1 MKKKITLNIFS
12 IAFVLG
18 VHALL
23 CFVYHKICFLDG
35 VYLWGDLKG
44 VLYIIVLVF
53 MFLLAPVSYYV
64 LGRIFT
70 RFANKK
76 FYITIV
82 WVIFSIL
89 SVLGVVAIFKPELQ
103 NFYLLVNSP
112 SYMYYL
118 LFKDSVIY
126 ISVPAMAIT
135 GLFPAMF
142 SRNGYVRKKRQKN
155 EITMDELNERI
166 NSANEEID
174 ELEGYDEIVEVEK
187 SEENEES

>member
-44 VLYIIVLVF
+44 VLYVIVLVF
-53 MFLLAPVSYYV
+53 MFLLAPVSYYIS
-64 LGRIFT
+64 GRIFT

-76 FYITIV
+76 FYITTV

-166 NSANEEID
+166 NSQNEETD
-174 ELEGYDEIVEVEK
+174 ELEGYDEIVQIEQ

>member
-1 MKKKITLNIFS
+1 LKKKITLNIFS

-64 LGRIFT
+64 SGRIFT

-76 FYITIV
+76 FYITTV

>member
-1 MKKKITLNIFS
+1 MNVLKKKITLNAFS

-23 CFVYHKICFLDG
+23 CFIYNKICFLDG

-44 VLYIIVLVF
+44 VLKIIVMVF
-53 MFLLAPVSYYV
+53 MFLLAPVCYYIS
-64 LGRIFT
+64 GRIFT

-76 FYITIV
+76 FYITTV
-82 WVIFSIL
+82 FVLFSIL
-89 SVLGVVAIFKPELQ
+89 SLIGVVAIFKPELESL
-103 NFYLLVNSP
+103 YLLVNAP

-118 LFKDSVIY
+118 LFKDSIFY
-126 ISVPAMAIT
+126 IAVPAMAIT

-155 EITMDELNERI
+155 EITMEELNEK
-166 NSANEEID
+166 
-174 ELEGYDEIVEVEK
+174 L
-187 SEENEES
+187 ENEKNQDS

>member
-1 MKKKITLNIFS
+1 MGEKILKKKIALNIFS

-23 CFVYHKICFLDG
+23 CVIYNKICFLDG

-44 VLYIIVLVF
+44 VLYIVVMVF
-53 MFLLAPVSYYV
+53 MFLLAPVCYYIS
-64 LGRIFT
+64 GRIFT

-76 FYITIV
+76 FYITTV

-103 NFYLLVNSP
+103 SFYLLVNSP

-155 EITMDELNERI
+155 EITMDELNEK
-166 NSANEEID
+166 
-174 ELEGYDEIVEVEK
+174 LENNKSENEK
-187 SEENEES
+187 S

>member
-53 MFLLAPVSYYV
+53 MFLLAPVSYYIS
-64 LGRIFT
+64 GRIFT

-76 FYITIV
+76 FYITTV

-166 NSANEEID
+166 NSANEETD
-174 ELEGYDEIVEVEK
+174 ELEGYDEFVEVEK

>member
-1 MKKKITLNIFS
+1 MQKRITLNIFS

-44 VLYIIVLVF
+44 ILYIIVLVF
-53 MFLLAPVSYYV
+53 MFLLAPVCYYIS
-64 LGRIFT
+64 GRIFT

-76 FYITIV
+76 FYITTV
-82 WVIFSIL
+82 WVIFSVL

-155 EITMDELNERI
+155 EITMDELNEKL
-166 NSANEEID
+166 NEEN
-174 ELEGYDEIVEVEK
+174 K
-187 SEENEES
+187 ESQGN

>member
-1 MKKKITLNIFS
+1 MRKKITLNIFS

-53 MFLLAPVSYYV
+53 MFLLAPLCYYIS
-64 LGRIFT
+64 GRIFT

-76 FYITIV
+76 FYITTV

-166 NSANEEID
+166 NSANEETD

>member
-44 VLYIIVLVF
+44 VLYVIVLVF

-64 LGRIFT
+64 SGRIFT

-76 FYITIV
+76 FYITTV

-166 NSANEEID
+166 NSANEETD
-174 ELEGYDEIVEVEK
+174 ELEGYDEIIEVEK

>member
-64 LGRIFT
+64 SGRIFT

-76 FYITIV
+76 FYITTV

-89 SVLGVVAIFKPELQ
+89 SALGVVAIFKPELQ

-118 LFKDSVIY
+118 LFKDSAIY

>member
-64 LGRIFT
+64 SGRIFT

-76 FYITIV
+76 FYITTV

-135 GLFPAMF
+135 GLFPVMF

>member
-1 MKKKITLNIFS
+1 VNVLKKKITLNAFS

-23 CFVYHKICFLDG
+23 CFIYNKICFLDG

-44 VLYIIVLVF
+44 VLKIIVMVF
-53 MFLLAPVSYYV
+53 MFLLAPVCYYIS
-64 LGRIFT
+64 GRIFT

-76 FYITIV
+76 FYITTV
-82 WVIFSIL
+82 WVIFSLL
-89 SVLGVVAIFKPELQ
+89 SVLGVVAVFKPELQ
-103 NFYLLVNSP
+103 NFYLLVNAP

-118 LFKDSVIY
+118 LFKDSIFY

-155 EITMDELNERI
+155 EITMDELNEM
-166 NSANEEID
+166 
-174 ELEGYDEIVEVEK
+174 LENN
-187 SEENEES
+187 ENEKN

>member
-53 MFLLAPVSYYV
+53 MFLLAPVSYYIS
-64 LGRIFT
+64 GRIFT

-76 FYITIV
+76 FYITTV

-166 NSANEEID
+166 NSANEETD

>member
-64 LGRIFT
+64 SGRIFT

-76 FYITIV
+76 FYITTV

>member
-64 LGRIFT
+64 SGRIFT

-76 FYITIV
+76 FYITTV

-118 LFKDSVIY
+118 LFKDSAIY

-174 ELEGYDEIVEVEK
+174 EFEGYDEIVEVEK

>member
-1 MKKKITLNIFS
+1 MGGKILKKKIVLNITAVS
-12 IAFVLG
+12 FVLG
-18 VHALL
+18 VHAVL
-23 CFVYHKICFLDG
+23 CFLYNKICFLDG

-44 VLYIIVLVF
+44 VLYIIVMVL
-53 MFLLAPVSYYV
+53 MFLLAPVCYYIS
-64 LGRIFT
+64 GRIFT

-76 FYITIV
+76 IYVTTV
-82 WVIFSIL
+82 WVIFSLL

-103 NFYLLVNSP
+103 SFYLVVNSP

-118 LFKDSVIY
+118 LFKDTVYY

-155 EITMDELNERI
+155 EITMDELNEK
-166 NSANEEID
+166 
-174 ELEGYDEIVEVEK
+174 LENPEK
-187 SEENEES
+187 

>member
-1 MKKKITLNIFS
+1 M
-12 IAFVLG
+12 LG

-35 VYLWGDLKG
+35 VYLWGDLEG
-44 VLYIIVLVF
+44 ALYIIVMVL
-53 MFLLAPVSYYV
+53 MFLLAPVCYYIS
-64 LGRIFT
+64 GRIFT

-76 FYITIV
+76 FYITTV

-103 NFYLLVNSP
+103 QFYLLVNSP

-155 EITMDELNERI
+155 EITMDELNEKL
-166 NSANEEID
+166 NEEN
-174 ELEGYDEIVEVEK
+174 K
-187 SEENEES
+187 ESQDL

>member
-64 LGRIFT
+64 SGRIFT